1 MMKNIIKL
9 MKRLK
14 LQLNKLKNTIEKVKI
29 HFLNMKKMYL
39 FKNLLFNHFLV
50 QKVKHHF
57 K

>member
-9 MKRLK
+9 MKKLK

-39 FKNLLFNHFLV
+39 FENLLFNHFLV

>member
-39 FKNLLFNHFLV
+39 FKNPLFNHFLV